1 MKRITRSCFYRPSTL
16 LCVVGRC
23 GDVLVRRHR
32 RSERGVAVETAAA
45 ETSVLGSAVG
55 VDQVSALASASIA
68 RTLVH
73 AAAAKTATLVDVVIA
88 TL

>member
-1 MKRITRSCFYRPSTL
+1 M
-16 LCVVGRC
+16 
-23 GDVLVRRHR
+23 
-32 RSERGVAVETAAA
+32 AVETAAA

>member
-1 MKRITRSCFYRPSTL
+1 M
-16 LCVVGRC
+16 
-23 GDVLVRRHR
+23 
-32 RSERGVAVETAAA
+32 ETAAA
-45 ETSVLGSAVG
+45 ETFILGSAVG
-55 VDQVSALASASIA
+55 VDQGPALASASIA